1 MLNTRKKPW
10 NKGKAIGQKKPL
22 TPDQVR
28 LIKQLLD
35 AEGNLRDLTLFSTAI
50 DTMLR
55 GVDLLPLTVDD
66 VMTHDGVIRQEFRIM
81 QRKTHKGTLVALSNK
96 TQGVLQRW
104 IKESMKTRHDYLFT
118 GIRKSKNQPISTKQY
133 RRLVKKWVGYARL
146 DSQEYSSHSLRRTKA
161 ALVFELT
168 GGNHEVVR
176 QLLGQSSI
184 ASTSTYLN
192 VDGKQALDI
201 AKGIE
206 L

>member
-1 MLNTRKKPW
+1 MLSTSKKPW

-22 TPDQVR
+22 TPNQVH
-28 LIKQLLD
+28 LIKQILD
-35 AEGNLRDLTLFSTAI
+35 AEGNLRDLALFSTAI

-55 GVDLLPLTVDD
+55 GIDLLSLTVDD
-66 VMTHDGVIRQEFRIM
+66 VMTYDGLIKEELLIM
-81 QRKTHKGTLVALSNK
+81 QKKTNKGTLVALSNK
-96 TQGVLQRW
+96 TQKVLLRW
-104 IKESMKTRHDYLFT
+104 IKDSMKTRYDYIFT
-118 GIRKSKNQPISTKQY
+118 GIRKGKDQSISTKQY

-146 DSQEYSSHSLRRTKA
+146 ESKEYSSHSLRRTKA
-161 ALVFELT
+161 SLVFELT

-176 QLLGQSSI
+176 QLLGQSTI

-192 VDGKQALDI
+192 VDGKQALEI

>member
-1 MLNTRKKPW
+1 MIKNRKKPW
-10 NKGKAIGQKKPL
+10 NYGKAIGQKRPL
-22 TPDQVR
+22 TPNQVR
-28 LIKQLLD
+28 LIKQILD
-35 AEGNLRDLTLFSTAI
+35 AEGNLRDLALFSTAI

-55 GVDLLPLTVDD
+55 GVDLLALTVDD
-66 VMTHDGVIRQEFRIM
+66 VMTHDGLIREEVRIM

-96 TQGVLQRW
+96 TQDVLQRW
-104 IKESMKTRHDYLFT
+104 IKESVKIRDDYLFT
-118 GIRKSKNQPISTKQY
+118 GIRKGKDHPISTKQY

-146 DSQEYSSHSLRRTKA
+146 ESKEYSTHSLRRTKA

-176 QLLGQSSI
+176 QLLGQSTI
-184 ASTSTYLN
+184 AATSTYLN
-192 VDGKQALDI
+192 VDGKQALEI